1 MLLASASQN
10 ETQLLMQTEN
20 YFNQSDK
27 KDVIEIAIRCLQ
39 INLYDA
45 SINFHPHLC
54 LCQKSLNKKN
64 QSISRIF
71 LWKFGK
77 NFFLLRLVDLK
88 KMSQINFEYC
98 DVKLK
103 HNGCI

>member
-1 MLLASASQN
+1 MKKRPGLANFLKNSFTSRKSSLELTLLLASASQN
-10 ETQLLMQTEN
+10 GTQLLMQTEN

-71 LWKFGK
+71 L
-77 NFFLLRLVDLK
+77 
-88 KMSQINFEYC
+88 
-98 DVKLK
+98 
-103 HNGCI
+103 